1 MITKEQK
8 KEKVAELV
16 EKFKKANSY
25 YFIDFTGMNVETTLQ
40 FRRELKKNEM
50 ELKVAK
56 NSLITRA
63 LNEAGGLQGLK
74 KDIFGP
80 TGIIFGYGDPVRPAK
95 LISERYE
102 KEQRPVFKGAILE
115 GVVYEA
121 DQLKTLASLPSK
133 TDIIASILGSLNA
146 PISGIVGAI
155 NSIMRDIASVIEE
168 VAKKNSSN

>member
-25 YFIDFTGMNVETTLQ
+25 YFVDFTGMNVETTIQ
-40 FRRELKKNEM
+40 FRRDLKRDEM

-56 NSLITRA
+56 NSLISRA
-63 LNEAGGLQGLK
+63 LSELGEGERLSI
-74 KDIFGP
+74 DIFGP
-80 TGIIFGYGDPVRPAK
+80 TGIVFGYGDPIRPAR
-95 LISERYE
+95 LINERYE
-102 KEQRPVFKGAILE
+102 KEQRPVFKGAVVE

-121 DQLKTLASLPSK
+121 DKLKVLASLPSK

-146 PISGIVGAI
+146 PVSGIVGAI